1 MLTKSRLS
9 LLLLQLALAA
19 IALTSTEGAWAT
31 PTYKVLYAFSGE
43 DGAGGLW
50 GSLLLDG
57 SGNLYGPAT
66 ENVFKLTPQAAG
78 EWNVTF
84 LHRFGYGN
92 DGSIADAGL
101 IFDPS
106 GNLYGT
112 TTSGGGSGKNGTVFE
127 LSPEPDG
134 SWKETVL
141 YRFVGGGGVG
151 ADGGVVRDS
160 KGNLYGPGLELS
172 PGPKG
177 WRLKVLHKFPS
188 YQGDG
193 VDPYAVPVMDASGN
207 LYGATQ
213 HGGSSHYCDAGCG
226 TVYELSPK
234 RGGKWEERILHSFGS
249 YPHDGSLPKVGAL
262 ALDGSGNLY
271 GTTADGGTTGSG
283 VIFKLSPASGGKW
296 HESILYNIPGGAEG
310 DEPAAGVVMDQAG
323 NLYGTTIAGGSGC
336 DCGVVY
342 ELSPG
347 KNGEWKYT
355 VLHTFVGS
363 DGAEPDANL
372 ILDGKGNLYG
382 TTATGGSGGA
392 GVAFEL
398 TP

>member
-1 MLTKSRLS
+1 
-9 LLLLQLALAA
+9 
-19 IALTSTEGAWAT
+19 
-31 PTYKVLYAFSGE
+31 
-43 DGAGGLW
+43 
-50 GSLLLDG
+50 
-57 SGNLYGPAT
+57 
-66 ENVFKLTPQAAG
+66 
-78 EWNVTF
+78 
-84 LHRFGYGN
+84 
-92 DGSIADAGL
+92 
-101 IFDPS
+101 
-106 GNLYGT
+106 
-112 TTSGGGSGKNGTVFE
+112 
-127 LSPEPDG
+127 
-134 SWKETVL
+134 
-141 YRFVGGGGVG
+141 
-151 ADGGVVRDS
+151 
-160 KGNLYGPGLELS
+160 
-172 PGPKG
+172 
-177 WRLKVLHKFPS
+177 
-188 YQGDG
+188 
-193 VDPYAVPVMDASGN
+193 
-207 LYGATQ
+207 
-213 HGGSSHYCDAGCG
+213 
-226 TVYELSPK
+226 
-234 RGGKWEERILHSFGS
+234 
-249 YPHDGSLPKVGAL
+249 L
-262 ALDGSGNLY
+262 ALDASGNLY